1 MIVTKRIIWERK
13 KKKTMRRIMR
23 MRNRMKKKVRN
34 FKFLENL
41 LVYILNVKVDILFN
55 VTNREWIRENL
66 NIEIILVK
74 YISVHI
80 LYFLLLIL
88 PYFCTTMAIVLCRI
102 VTSARKEKKTWRRRR
117 FRELEHLRWRQI
129 SGTVENEC
137 KIRINNNNNCDAEW
151 TAGNQTNRPTND
163 RLYS

>member
-55 VTNREWIRENL
+55 VTNRE
-66 NIEIILVK
+66 
-74 YISVHI
+74 
-80 LYFLLLIL
+80 
-88 PYFCTTMAIVLCRI
+88 
-102 VTSARKEKKTWRRRR
+102 
-117 FRELEHLRWRQI
+117 
-129 SGTVENEC
+129 
-137 KIRINNNNNCDAEW
+137 
-151 TAGNQTNRPTND
+151 
-163 RLYS
+163 